1 MPLKRTHWSFK
12 PDAASK
18 CHDKCLSAETAAHT
32 ISGHFCS
39 QANVISPYQLLSNHS
54 ICVTSN
60 VLNTKKV
67 LNTRKKCW
75 QEIPISPQPLL
86 LLLSQLHVPLDH
98 FQDVLGLIICQAR
111 QVQLPAHRSWPQH
124 VGLLLVRKRRRDGG
138 AAAGLGAEAGTT
150 LGKDRGMEK
159 LKMCLHICKINPL
172 IYT

>member
-54 ICVTSN
+54 VCVTSN

-67 LNTRKKCW
+67 LNTRKKMLAGDSHLTSA
-75 QEIPISPQPLL
+75 SPPPSFSASCPAGPLSRRAQPHH
-86 LLLSQLHVPLDH
+86 LSGQT
-98 FQDVLGLIICQAR
+98 G
-111 QVQLPAHRSWPQH
+111 PASGPSF
-124 VGLLLVRKRRRDGG
+124 LASTRR
-138 AAAGLGAEAGTT
+138 AAAGPKEEER
-150 LGKDRGMEK
+150 RG
-159 LKMCLHICKINPL
+159 LCWSGGRGWDNPGQRQRDGEIKNVFAHL
-172 IYT
+172 